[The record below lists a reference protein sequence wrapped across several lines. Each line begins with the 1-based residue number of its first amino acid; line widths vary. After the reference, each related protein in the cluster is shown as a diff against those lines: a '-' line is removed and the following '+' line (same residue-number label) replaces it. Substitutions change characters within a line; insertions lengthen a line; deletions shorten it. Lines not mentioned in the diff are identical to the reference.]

1 MALIPK
7 WKKYKK
13 YHKQKLQ
20 LTALTRQVTPLS
32 NFGAYSICTLEPGRI
47 AARHFES
54 MQRTSRRL
62 LKKAGKVWITGF
74 PHLPISSK
82 PLEIRMGKGKGAV
95 AYWAMPVRAG
105 STLFEISGVPD
116 QQAIRTLQ
124 VVRKKL
130 PVRTRIYKNTL
141 RV

>member
-1 MALIPK
+1 
-7 WKKYKK
+7 
-13 YHKQKLQ
+13 
-20 LTALTRQVTPLS
+20 
-32 NFGAYSICTLEPGRI
+32 
-47 AARHFES
+47 
-54 MQRTSRRL
+54 
-62 LKKAGKVWITGF
+62 
-74 PHLPISSK
+74 
-82 PLEIRMGKGKGAV
+82 MGKGKGAV